1 MACFFMPK
9 HEQGNKLQRDRRHRR
24 QWIAVRVT
32 PSKWKGA
39 RYVLQDSKK
48 ILRPRWKPGRST
60 AGEQTDQQSQ
70 QNAAPQIDYGKI
82 QQMLD
87 GTLAAKED
95 TALKAYFKQQ
105 GLSQQEV
112 EQAIAT
118 FKEQKAAN
126 QPNVEALQ
134 QQAATA
140 VAEARQAQI
149 QQAATMAAVGLG
161 ISVTSIPYLLK
172 MADFSQA
179 VGQDGKIS
187 NEKLTEA
194 LNKVLEDIPALK
206 PQETDTTGFLHVGTG
221 GDPSQHTQQAT
232 VQQQQ
237 TPTKR
242 WNRWN

>member
-1 MACFFMPK
+1 MFYKTVRRFLDPDGG
-9 HEQGNKLQRDRRHRR
+9 QG
-24 QWIAVRVT
+24 
-32 PSKWKGA
+32 GA
-39 RYVLQDSKK
+39 
-48 ILRPRWKPGRST
+48 P
-60 AGEQTDQQSQ
+60 AGDQTDQQTQ

-126 QPNVEALQ
+126 QPNVEVLK

-140 VAEARQAQI
+140 AVEARQA

-161 ISVTSIPYLLK
+161 ISVTAIPYVLK

-232 VQQQQ
+232 VQQTQ

>member
-1 MACFFMPK
+1 MFYKTVRRFLDPDGS
-9 HEQGNKLQRDRRHRR
+9 QG
-24 QWIAVRVT
+24 
-32 PSKWKGA
+32 GA
-39 RYVLQDSKK
+39 
-48 ILRPRWKPGRST
+48 P

-118 FKEQKAAN
+118 FKEQK
-126 QPNVEALQ
+126 
-134 QQAATA
+134 AATA

-232 VQQQQ
+232 VQQTQ

>member
-1 MACFFMPK
+1 MYKNIKMPMRLQFFA
-9 HEQGNKLQRDRRHRR
+9 QSG
-24 QWIAVRVT
+24 
-32 PSKWKGA
+32 
-39 RYVLQDSKK
+39 
-48 ILRPRWKPGRST
+48 T
-60 AGEQTDQQSQ
+60 AGSGSSTNEPESVNQEPNNQNQSN
-70 QNAAPQIDYGKI
+70 QNGTQIDYGKI

-140 VAEARQAQI
+140 AAEARQAQI

-161 ISVTSIPYLLK
+161 ISVTSIPYVLK
-172 MADFSQA
+172 MADFSQT

>member
-1 MACFFMPK
+1 MTGVQTCALP
-9 HEQGNKLQRDRRHRR
+9 
-24 QWIAVRVT
+24 
-32 PSKWKGA
+32 
-39 RYVLQDSKK
+39 
-48 ILRPRWKPGRST
+48 IL
-60 AGEQTDQQSQ
+60 
-70 QNAAPQIDYGKI
+70 
-82 QQMLD
+82 
-87 GTLAAKED
+87 
-95 TALKAYFKQQ
+95 
-105 GLSQQEV
+105 
-112 EQAIAT
+112 AT

-140 VAEARQAQI
+140 AAEARQAQI
-149 QQAATMAAVGLG
+149 QQAATMTAVGLG
-161 ISVTSIPYLLK
+161 ISVTSIPYVLK
-172 MADFSQA
+172 MADFSQT